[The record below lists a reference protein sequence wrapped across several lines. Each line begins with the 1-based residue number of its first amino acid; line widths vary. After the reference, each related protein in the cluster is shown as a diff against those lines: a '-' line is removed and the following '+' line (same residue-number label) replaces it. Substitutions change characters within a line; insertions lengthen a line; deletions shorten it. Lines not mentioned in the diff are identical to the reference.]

1 MNLSLIAAAFGGFTL
16 GWNLRPTQSKRMRG
30 GNLGSQRLIWSEGRT
45 MRGNGYGAPLTEKP
59 QLRPSPQPGSGI
71 ACSPEFARFMK
82 EEARR
87 FNGLYDNPQD

>member
-45 MRGNGYGAPLTEKP
+45 MRGNGHGGPLTQKP
-59 QLRPSPQPGSGI
+59 RLKPSPQPGSSI
-71 ACSPEFARFMK
+71 ACSPEFARLMK

-87 FNGLYDNPQD
+87 FSDLYDNPQD